1 MSRYHLQPQRNHVR
15 ALALVRPLV
24 LELEQHGDDE
34 DVVQQIRMGVE
45 ILSEQAGKC

>member
-15 ALALVRPLV
+15 ALALVRPLA
-24 LELEQHGDDE
+24 LELVQHGDDQ
-34 DVVQQIRMGVE
+34 DVVQQLRMGVE

>member
-24 LELEQHGDDE
+24 LELGQHGDDE
-34 DVVQQIRMGVE
+34 DAVQQVQMGVE